1 MTPLVLMLLAQD
13 PSLVTTTGYLDS
25 RTQLAETK
33 ADGTPAVT
41 ELVEGNVQ
49 LKLTPHPRVTVQV
62 DASLFWQGAWAMH
75 GGDLELPQYRPSIVL
90 SEAYVDLTPQDSV
103 RVLVG
108 KKRVVWGSGL
118 AFNPTDVL
126 NPPKDPTDP
135 TFQRAGAW
143 LGLLEFPFE
152 KVTLSL
158 AAAGRVTRSY
168 AGLPTALVTFPEQ
181 PTYEVTQGWVAETRD
196 DEAHWG
202 FVSRLYLLVAD
213 TDVTVSYAYTNL
225 LNDAFAHKSRAGLS
239 LSRTFGGLEVHG
251 EALAMTGSTRVD
263 VTRRC
268 INQPQ
273 VCFLQ
278 GTPIA
283 TRPDVDATYF
293 NANALAGARWF
304 FEDGGILTGE
314 YFFNGDGHDADGFR
328 DAAYLFK
335 RYPQQVQAALGASQ
349 DPGTPQ
355 KFAFTPLR
363 RHYAVLSYLKPQLF
377 DDWTVLV
384 SLLTGLE
391 DLSMQALAQVTW
403 APWEWLNLTA
413 AVYVPLPG
421 VPDWGVTVDDTQYG
435 ELTLNPFGTRVLL
448 QARVFY

>member
-25 RTQLAETK
+25 RTQVSETK

-49 LKLTPHPRVTVQV
+49 LKLTPHERLTVQV
-62 DASLFWQGAWAMH
+62 DASLFWQGAWAIH
-75 GGDLELPQYRPSIVL
+75 GGDKDLPQYRPSIVL
-90 SEAYVDLTPQDSV
+90 SEAYVDVTPQDSV

-108 KKRVVWGSGL
+108 KKRIVWGSGL
-118 AFNPTDVL
+118 AFNPTDLL

-143 LGLLEFPFE
+143 LGLVEFPFE
-152 KVTLSL
+152 KVTLSV
-158 AAAGRVTRSY
+158 AAAGKATRSY
-168 AGLPTALVTFPEQ
+168 AGLPTALVVYPDQ
-181 PTYEVTQGWVAETRD
+181 PSFEATQGWVPDLRD
-196 DEAHWG
+196 DEAHWA
-202 FVSRLYLLVAD
+202 FTSRLYLLVAD

-225 LNDAFAHKSRAGLS
+225 LNDAFTDKSRAGLS

-251 EALAMTGSTRVD
+251 EALFQTGSSRVD
-263 VTRRC
+263 VTRSC

-283 TRPDVDATYF
+283 TRPDLDATYF
-293 NANALAGARWF
+293 NSNALVGLRYF

-314 YFFNGDGHDADGFR
+314 YFFNGDGHDADGFK
-328 DAAYLFK
+328 DAAYMFK
-335 RYPQQVQAALGASQ
+335 RYPAQVQAALGVSQ

-377 DDWTVLV
+377 DDWTVML

-391 DLSMQALAQVTW
+391 DLSMQAVAQVTW

-421 VPDWGVTVDDTQYG
+421 VPDWGVTIDGAQYG
-435 ELTLNPFGTRVLL
+435 ELTLSPFGTRVLF